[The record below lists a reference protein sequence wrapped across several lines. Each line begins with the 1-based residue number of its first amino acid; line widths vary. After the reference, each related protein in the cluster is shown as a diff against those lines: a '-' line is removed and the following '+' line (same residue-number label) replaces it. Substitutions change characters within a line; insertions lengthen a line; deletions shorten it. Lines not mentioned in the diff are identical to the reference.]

1 MNNSG
6 RIISIDVFRGL
17 TIAAMILVNYPGAY
31 GHSYAPL
38 EHAHWAGVTP
48 TDFIFPFFIFIMGI
62 SIVLSFTKQ
71 IQSEKPKN
79 EMIKRIII
87 RSLVLYWIGF
97 FLHFLPD
104 FFVIR
109 VDWFGVL
116 QRIAMVYLAC
126 SLLFLYTSKKTQL
139 TVLISILV
147 VYWITLCFVS
157 TSEFSAGTIEPGQNF
172 AAWFDRLF
180 FAPET
185 LGKRGWNSEGLYS
198 TFPSVAT
205 CLIGMFAGRLV
216 IREDKNTEEKIIHLL
231 VAGVICVLIGSVWDW
246 QFPIIK
252 KIWTSS
258 YVLYT
263 AGWAL
268 LLLATSIWF
277 IDIKG
282 FKNNPIARTG
292 LIFGSNA
299 IAIYVVADIFETIYK
314 HTHIHDLVYN
324 GLINLGLIDKMA
336 SLIWALISVVSCF
349 LVAHILYKKR
359 IFIKL

>member
-1 MNNSG
+1 MSNSD

-17 TIAAMILVNYPGAY
+17 TIAAMVLVNYPGAY

-38 EHAHWAGVTP
+38 EHAHWEGLTP

-62 SIVLSFTKQ
+62 SIVLSFSKQ
-71 IQSEKPKN
+71 VQNEKPRKQ
-79 EMIKRIII
+79 MVKKIII
-87 RSLVLYWIGF
+87 RSFELYWIGF

-104 FFVIR
+104 VFVIR
-109 VDWFGVL
+109 LDWFGVL

-126 SLLFLYTSKKTQL
+126 SLLFLYTNRNTQKL
-139 TVLISILV
+139 VLAGLLIG
-147 VYWITLCFVS
+147 YWISLCFIP
-157 TSEFSAGTIEPGQNF
+157 TPEFSAGTIEPGNNF

-180 FAPET
+180 FAPEI
-185 LGKRGWNSEGLYS
+185 LGKRGWNSEGLFS
-198 TFPSVAT
+198 TLPAVAT
-205 CLIGMFAGRLV
+205 CLIGMLAGYSIRDEKKTEKVV
-216 IREDKNTEEKIIHLL
+216 IRLF
-231 VAGVICVLIGSVWDW
+231 VAGILCLLLGAVWGW

-282 FKNNPIARTG
+282 YQNNVLARVG
-292 LIFGSNA
+292 IIFGGNA
-299 IAIYVVADIFETIYK
+299 IAIYVMADIFETIYK
-314 HTHIHDLVYN
+314 HTHAHDLVYN
-324 GLINLGLIDKMA
+324 GLMNMGLADKSA
-336 SLIWALISVVSCF
+336 SLIWALISVGSCF
-349 LVAHILYKKR
+349 LVAYFLYRKR

>member
-38 EHAHWAGVTP
+38 EHAHWAGITP

-62 SIVLSFTKQ
+62 SVVLSFSKQ
-71 IQSEKPKN
+71 IQEEKPKK
-79 EMIKRIII
+79 EMLKKIII
-87 RSLVLYWIGF
+87 RSLELYWIGF

-104 FFVIR
+104 LFVIR
-109 VDWFGVL
+109 LDWFGVL
-116 QRIAMVYLAC
+116 QRIAIVYCAC
-126 SLLFLYTSKKTQL
+126 SLLFLYTNKRTQTIIL
-139 TVLISILV
+139 MSILLG
-147 VYWITLCFVS
+147 YWIMLCFIP
-157 TSEFSAGTIEPGQNF
+157 TPEFSAGTIEPGHNF

-180 FAPET
+180 FAPQT
-185 LGKRGWNSEGLYS
+185 LGKKGWNSEGLFS
-198 TFPSVAT
+198 TFPSIAT
-205 CLIGMFAGRLV
+205 GLLGMLTGYLIHDEKKSEKGIIRLFIAG
-216 IREDKNTEEKIIHLL
+216 IFCILL
-231 VAGVICVLIGSVWDW
+231 GSVWNW

-268 LLLATSIWF
+268 VMLATFIWL
-277 IDIKG
+277 IDVKG
-282 FKNNPIARTG
+282 YKNNLIARTG
-292 LIFGSNA
+292 IIFGSNA
-299 IAIYVVADIFETIYK
+299 IAVYVMADIFETIYK
-314 HTHIHDLVYN
+314 HSHIHDIVYN
-324 GLINLGLIDKMA
+324 GLINQGLADKSA
-336 SLIWALISVVSCF
+336 SLIWALISVGSCF
-349 LVAHILYKKR
+349 LVAYFLYRKR

>member
-1 MNNSG
+1 
-6 RIISIDVFRGL
+6 VFRGL

-38 EHAHWAGVTP
+38 EHARWAGVTP

-71 IQSEKPKN
+71 IQSGKPKN
-79 EMIKRIII
+79 EMIKRVVV
-87 RSLVLYWIGF
+87 RSLILYWIGF
-97 FLHFLPD
+97 FLHFLPA
-104 FFVIR
+104 FVVTR

-116 QRIAMVYLAC
+116 QRIAMVYLAS
-126 SLLFLYTSKKTQL
+126 SLLFLFTRTKTQL
-139 TVLISILV
+139 AILISTLII
-147 VYWITLCFVS
+147 YWITLCFIS
-157 TSEFSAGTIEPGQNF
+157 TPEFAAGTIEPGQNF
-172 AAWFDRLF
+172 ASWFDRLL

-205 CLIGMFAGRLV
+205 CLIGTLAGRY
-216 IREDKNTEEKIIHLL
+216 IIQEGKKAEEKIIHLFI
-231 VAGVICVLIGSVWDW
+231 AGVICILLGSVWDW

-268 LLLATSIWF
+268 LLLAASIWL
-277 IDIKG
+277 IDMKG
-282 FKNNPIARTG
+282 FKNNPIARAG
-292 LIFGSNA
+292 IIFGSNA
-299 IAIYVVADIFETIYK
+299 IAIYVVADLFETLYK

-336 SLIWALISVVSCF
+336 SLTWALISVSSCF
-349 LVAHILYKKR
+349 LVACFLYKRR

>member
-6 RIISIDVFRGL
+6 RIVSIDVFRGL

-38 EHAHWAGVTP
+38 EHARWAGVTP

-71 IQSEKPKN
+71 LRSEKPRK
-79 EMIKRIII
+79 ELIKRIIV
-87 RSLVLYWIGF
+87 RSFILYWIGF

-104 FFVIR
+104 LFVVR

-116 QRIAMVYLAC
+116 QRIALVYLAS
-126 SLLFLYTSKKTQL
+126 SLLFLFTSRKAQL
-139 TVLISILV
+139 TILTLTLA
-147 VYWITLCFVS
+147 VYWITLCFIS
-157 TSEFSAGTIEPGQNF
+157 TPEFPAGTIEPGQNF
-172 AAWFDRLF
+172 ASWFDRLLF
-180 FAPET
+180 SPEM
-185 LGKRGWNSEGLYS
+185 LGKKGWNSEGLYS

-205 CLIGMFAGRLV
+205 CLIGMLVGRH
-216 IREDKNTEEKIIHLL
+216 IINEEKKTEEKVVHFFI
-231 VAGVICVLIGSVWDW
+231 AGIICVLLGMVWGL

-263 AGWAL
+263 TGWAL

-282 FKNNPIARTG
+282 FRNNPVARIG
-292 LIFGSNA
+292 IIFGSNA
-299 IAIYVVADIFETIYK
+299 IALYVAADMFETLYK

-324 GLINLGLIDKMA
+324 GLINYGLIDKMA
-336 SLIWALISVVSCF
+336 SLIWALISVISCF
-349 LVAHILYKKR
+349 LVAYFLYRKR